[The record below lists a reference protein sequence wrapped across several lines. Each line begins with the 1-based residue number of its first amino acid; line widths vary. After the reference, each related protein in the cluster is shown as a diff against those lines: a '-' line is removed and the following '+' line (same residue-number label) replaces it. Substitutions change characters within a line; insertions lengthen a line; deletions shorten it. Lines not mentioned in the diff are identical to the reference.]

1 MLNLTGSG
9 GTNQQ
14 LPFYRNGGGG
24 SGGTGTG
31 SGYVSGR
38 STHIH
43 PNMMLDPASGFGP
56 GYGGGG
62 NNNYGQAAGMD
73 LMRRQGSAES
83 SFSHP
88 SSEMSLTE
96 AQHFD
101 AAGGGAGF
109 GGGVGVGGMGGP
121 GPGHGFGGGSGG
133 GGGGAIGGG
142 MGGGAELYGEAHAMN
157 SLQRASSKPVAF
169 AIKTNVMYDGGQ
181 DDDSPVHG
189 TAVSFKI
196 GDYLHIYEKYNANW
210 WIGRIV
216 KEGCEN
222 GFIPSPAKLEQLI
235 LQQAPMGKA
244 SKKGTQ
250 GAGVCIATSFCL
262 QTYIAR
268 IARNSGRRRVL
279 RKVPI
284 IICRF
289 HERPS

>member
-9 GTNQQ
+9 GTNQ
-14 LPFYRNGGGG
+14 LPYNRNGGGG
-24 SGGTGTG
+24 
-31 SGYVSGR
+31 GYVSGR
-38 STHIH
+38 SAHIH
-43 PNMMLDPASGFGP
+43 PNMMLDPASGFGH

-62 NNNYGQAAGMD
+62 NHYGQAGNPGMH

-101 AAGGGAGF
+101 AAGGIGGGAGF
-109 GGGVGVGGMGGP
+109 GGGMGGP
-121 GPGHGFGGGSGG
+121 GAGFGGGAA
-133 GGGGAIGGG
+133 GGA
-142 MGGGAELYGEAHAMN
+142 MAGGGAEMYAAEDSEAHAMM
-157 SLQRASSKPVAF
+157 SLKRAESKPVAF

-189 TAVSFKI
+189 TAVSFRI

-216 KEGCEN
+216 KEGCEY

-250 GAGVCIATSFCL
+250 GVAVCMVVS
-262 QTYIAR
+262 
-268 IARNSGRRRVL
+268 
-279 RKVPI
+279 
-284 IICRF
+284 
-289 HERPS
+289 